1 MQLTPFDLNTW
12 PRRDIYEFFSALRN
26 PFYMVTFRQDV
37 TALRK
42 YTNRNSLSFYY
53 AMVYLCTRAI
63 NEVPAFRLTCRD
75 GALFT
80 ADRRD
85 PSFTDLPAGSEAF
98 KIITLPAGDD
108 LAAFCRAAGEKSRA
122 QTVFIDQK
130 AEAGEL
136 IYYSCLPWVDL
147 TALTNEGDHNPDDT
161 VPRISWGRYTEQG
174 GRLTLG
180 LSVEVNHRF
189 IDGLHIG
196 QFANRLDAAIRTL
209 ENEG

>member
-37 TALRK
+37 TTLRK
-42 YTNRNSLSFYY
+42 YTKRNSLSFYY

-108 LAAFCRAAGEKSRA
+108 L
-122 QTVFIDQK
+122 
-130 AEAGEL
+130 
-136 IYYSCLPWVDL
+136 

-196 QFANRLDAAIRTL
+196 QFANRLDAAIRAL

>member
-12 PRRDIYEFFSALRN
+12 PRRDIYEFFSSLRN

-42 YTNRNSLSFYY
+42 YTKRNSLSFYY
-53 AMVYLCTRAI
+53 AMIYLCTRAI

-80 ADRRD
+80 VDRRD
-85 PSFTDLPAGSEAF
+85 PSFTD
-98 KIITLPAGDD
+98 LPAGDD

-196 QFANRLDAAIRTL
+196 QFANRLDAAIRAL